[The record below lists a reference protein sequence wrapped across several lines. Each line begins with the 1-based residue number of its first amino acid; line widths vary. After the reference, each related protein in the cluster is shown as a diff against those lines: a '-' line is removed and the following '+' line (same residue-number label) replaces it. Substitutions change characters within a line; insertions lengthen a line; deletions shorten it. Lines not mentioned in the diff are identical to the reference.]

1 MTETPEKP
9 ARQPLLQIYMDK
21 ALKDAIQEAASRQ
34 RMSMTTW
41 AIQAMVAALPD
52 DLAEL
57 AAPRL
62 TYKIDHEWS
71 H

>member
-1 MTETPEKP
+1 MTTPDTQRK
-9 ARQPLLQIYMDK
+9 PLLQIYMDE
-21 ALKDAIQEAASRQ
+21 ALKDAIKLAAARE

-41 AIQAMVAALPD
+41 AIQAIVAALPD
-52 DLAEL
+52 DLADK

-71 H
+71 S